1 MATINESVS
10 ENEWIERTF
19 MESAVRVKQE
29 IIYKSEMNTPIS
41 QLQILSRF
49 AFSVGECVSVVES
62 HLQDFLVLPAGGK

>member
-29 IIYKSEMNTPIS
+29 IIYKSEMDTPIS
-41 QLQILSRF
+41 QLQILSLF

-62 HLQDFLVLPAGGK
+62 RLQDFLVLPVGGK

>member
-19 MESAVRVKQE
+19 MESAARVKQE
-29 IIYKSEMNTPIS
+29 IIYKSEMDTPIS
-41 QLQILSRF
+41 QLQILSLF

-62 HLQDFLVLPAGGK
+62 RLQDFRVLPVGGK